1 MDLLTHINSQDE
13 NIICETMN
21 LGQDK
26 TPIFQH
32 IVIYLS
38 QLFCCPGPIF
48 SWLVEFRES
57 PAGLALLL
65 RQSWEESLGTKG

>member
-32 IVIYLS
+32 IVIYVA
-38 QLFCCPGPIF
+38 QLFLSRSNFFMIGWI
-48 SWLVEFRES
+48 
-57 PAGLALLL
+57 
-65 RQSWEESLGTKG
+65 

>member
-13 NIICETMN
+13 NIICENMN

-32 IVIYLS
+32 IVIYLA
-38 QLFCCPGPIF
+38 QLFCVPVQF
-48 SWLVEFRES
+48 FHDWLNLETP
-57 PAGLALLL
+57 PAGLTLLL
-65 RQSWEESLGTKG
+65 RQSCEESSGTKG